1 MVLHHLYG
9 QQQLADCLTLL
20 NADDTLLVM
29 DAGLLAVAGDALS
42 ALPCAVILLDD
53 TDFHGTDHNSG
64 LPVIDTSGWLELVCQ
79 HPHSMSWT

>member
-9 QQQLADCLTLL
+9 QQQLADCLALVG
-20 NADDTLLVM
+20 ADDTLLIM
-29 DAGLLAVAGDALS
+29 DVGLLEVAGDVLS
-42 ALPCAVILLDD
+42 GLPCAVILLDD
-53 TDFHGTDHNSG
+53 IAFRSTDHSG

>member
-9 QQQLADCLTLL
+9 QQQLADCLALVG
-20 NADDTLLVM
+20 ADDTLLIM
-29 DAGLLAVAGDALS
+29 DAGLLEVAGDTLS
-42 ALPCAVILLDD
+42 SLPCAVMLLDD
-53 TDFHGTDHNSG
+53 IAFHGIDHSG